1 MALYV
6 GGNNLFDDTT
16 LEVTGSRIPYTTF
29 SQTGAHHLVG
39 GFFTIPSAGIWHID
53 AGFRMGWRD
62 NTGFCYASI
71 AHSNSSGDRFTD
83 AKFLTERIATE
94 STDANHIAPCHWI
107 IECGSGMTF
116 PHRMYFFVYEP
127 DRSYTT
133 LFTQDDANGVA
144 TVQCIKLRPTTSTD
158 SSPVQLDDD
167 YA

>member
-1 MALYV
+1 
-6 GGNNLFDDTT
+6 
-16 LEVTGSRIPYTTF
+16 
-29 SQTGAHHLVG
+29 
-39 GFFTIPSAGIWHID
+39 
-53 AGFRMGWRD
+53 MGWRD

-83 AKFLTERIATE
+83 AKFLTERITSE
-94 STDANHIAPCHWI
+94 GGNANHVAPCHWI
-107 IECGSGMTF
+107 IECGSGITF

-127 DRSYTT
+127 DRSYTA
-133 LFTQDDANGVA
+133 LFTQDDVNGVA